1 MLFVINIENDL
12 FTPNGMKIDKIH
24 YYHSMP
30 PIFEKKYPK
39 IFKHTSIK
47 LEKLNN
53 WKGLFLCSAFVVE
66 AGLQYG

>member
-1 MLFVINIENDL
+1 
-12 FTPNGMKIDKIH
+12 MKIDKIH